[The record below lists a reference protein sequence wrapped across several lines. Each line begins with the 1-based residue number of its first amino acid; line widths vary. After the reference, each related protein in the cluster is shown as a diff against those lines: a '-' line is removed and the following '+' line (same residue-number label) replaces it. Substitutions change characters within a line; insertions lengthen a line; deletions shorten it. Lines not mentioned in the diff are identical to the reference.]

1 MNCKDSCEILLGIC
15 FHKILFTK
23 IWPQLCIPAPDA
35 PPEHV
40 ECMPLSST
48 GLHLKWRAPP
58 HDTWNGQIKGYRV
71 LFVPFPKNNRMPARM
86 NTARLSAVIGTTTTL
101 TGLIPFTNYSVQV
114 LAYTSA
120 GDGDFSTSVSCSTE
134 TDGRPYIYSL
144 YE

>member
-1 MNCKDSCEILLGIC
+1 
-15 FHKILFTK
+15 
-23 IWPQLCIPAPDA
+23 
-35 PPEHV
+35 
-40 ECMPLSST
+40 MPLSST

-71 LFVPFPKNNRMPARM
+71 LFVPFPKYNQMPARM

-101 TGLIPFTNYSVQV
+101 TGLIPFTNYSVQI

-134 TDGRPYIYSL
+134 TDGRLYVHLFFSL
-144 YE
+144 